1 VLSPQQEEMSSP
13 VQHCREG
20 HTIGF
25 GVFFFC
31 GGGVL
36 GFSLSMQGFADGAK
50 FNICRVTVASNLF
63 VYLHSL
69 RLCPRA
75 SKPLGK

>member
-1 VLSPQQEEMSSP
+1 MPKQGDSPSP

-20 HTIGF
+20 HTAGF

-31 GGGVL
+31 GGGVV
-36 GFSLSMQGFADGAK
+36 GFSLSMQEFADGAK
-50 FNICRVTVASNLF
+50 FNICRVPVASNLF

-69 RLCPRA
+69 RLCPSA
-75 SKPLGK
+75 TKPLGK